1 MNNYN
6 LLNARFAYPR
16 FSGDID
22 CPRRTFDSPVAHT
35 LKEISERMDE
45 ILQRVNDITASGRLV
60 RLESVT
66 NYSSN
71 SHVFVESWYAVHKL
85 REVSFNKRINKLRR
99 MLPLD
104 VELLYMSDEYRKYCD
119 FKRDIALGKGNS

>member
-6 LLNARFAYPR
+6 ILNARYAYPR
-16 FSGDID
+16 FPGDID
-22 CPRRTFDSPVAHT
+22 CPRRTFDSAVAHT

-45 ILQRVNDITASGRLV
+45 IIQRVAHMNASGRSI

-71 SHVFVESWYAVHKL
+71 SHVLIDSWHMVHKL
-85 REVSFNKRINKLRR
+85 REVPFNKRIHRLRR
-99 MLPLD
+99 MVPLD

-119 FKRDIALGKGNS
+119 LKRDLALGKGNS